1 MAGIV
6 PKRGLREHDIQLA
19 RFLPQGNVDS
29 SFNSPVFEFGAE
41 PATGSVRALAVQ
53 PDGRILVGG
62 EAGHFGAGGFGV
74 ARFNANGS
82 FDTSFGNSGITT
94 TPFPNATTVEHTL
107 LLQPDGRIAKDDPRP
122 PTSTVT
128 RLSAVVSALRRPQYW
143 ARLGAPNGSGMYHA
157 RWIGSSPI
165 PPRLPSDTAPVGRI
179 G

>member
-1 MAGIV
+1 MVSETMILATSEGGSNIFQPNGDFIFGSTV
-6 PKRGLREHDIQLA
+6 TGEFGFRDHDIQLV

-107 LLQPDGRIAKDDPRP
+107 LLQPDGKIVAVGTEDVNGGGPANLVAARY
-122 PTSTVT
+122 
-128 RLSAVVSALRRPQYW
+128 LSR
-143 ARLGAPNGSGMYHA
+143 
-157 RWIGSSPI
+157 
-165 PPRLPSDTAPVGRI
+165 
-179 G
+179 